1 MDEPV
6 LTDKYRIFHPS
17 DEIYIFFSAARGTF
31 SKTDLIIGH
40 KSNLKKKKK
49 NQHFPCL
56 LSDHVAIQLEMNVKR
71 NNRNHKILGDL

>member
-17 DEIYIFFSAARGTF
+17 DEEYIFFSAARGTF

-40 KSNLKKKKK
+40 KSNLKKKKI
-49 NQHFPCL
+49 NIF
-56 LSDHVAIQLEMNVKR
+56 HVSYQTMLQYN
-71 NNRNHKILGDL
+71 

>member
-17 DEIYIFFSAARGTF
+17 DEEYIFFSAARGTF

-49 NQHFPCL
+49 STFSMSLIRPCC
-56 LSDHVAIQLEMNVKR
+56 NTTR
-71 NNRNHKILGDL
+71 NEC